1 MKKILLCT
9 VVVIIVIAISYGVT
23 VLLSALGLWALV
35 HLGVLTAWTWKQAAL
50 VAIIICIIEIC
61 TAKNVRVKKED

>member
-1 MKKILLCT
+1 MKRILLLT
-9 VVVIIVIAISYGVT
+9 AVFIIVIAISYGVT

-35 HLGVLTAWTWKQAAL
+35 KLGVLSAWTWKQAAL

-61 TAKNVRVKKED
+61 TYRNTKRED

>member
-9 VVVIIVIAISYGVT
+9 VVVIIVIAISYGAT

-35 HLGVLTAWTWKQAAL
+35 KLGVLTAWTWKQAAL
-50 VAIIICIIEIC
+50 VAVVICIIEIC
-61 TAKNVRVKKED
+61 TTKTVRVKKEK

>member
-1 MKKILLCT
+1 MKKALTFTAI
-9 VVVIIVIAISYGVT
+9 VIIVIAISYGVT

-35 HLGVLTAWTWKQAAL
+35 HLGVLSAWTWKQAAL

-61 TAKNVRVKKED
+61 TAKSVKKEN